1 MTLPAFTATTKLA
14 ESSTTQ
20 VPAVVRAFN
29 ALVTNIQQIFTSLLG
44 RVQLDSVLLAGVELT
59 TGPNTVPHTLGR
71 TLTGWSITRLNAAAS
86 VYDTQATNPDPDT
99 YLVLVASAPCTVS
112 LEVF

>member
-1 MTLPAFTATTKLA
+1 MSLPQFTATSKLA
-14 ESSTTQ
+14 ENASTE

-29 ALVTNIQQIFTSLLG
+29 ALVANLQQIFTSLLA
-44 RVQLDSVLLAGVELT
+44 RVQLDSVLLDGVELV

-86 VYDTQATNPDPDT
+86 VYDTQASNPDPHT